1 MHRRSETT
9 GFKKVKKN
17 GRYSEKPSRYQMH
30 VGKINR
36 RRGSSGSSRARVKT
50 LGTYHQFGATGIEAV
65 CCKAETEKKYQAQHE
80 QFLGHMFM
88 QHRTDKAEPERGK
101 LAHRRDEMK
110 IQIRKPSGKAV
121 TEIPPSGISHSCDIG
136 LN

>member
-1 MHRRSETT
+1 VSRLWVRTT
-9 GFKKVKKN
+9 
-17 GRYSEKPSRYQMH
+17 
-30 VGKINR
+30 
-36 RRGSSGSSRARVKT
+36 SSGPQESKPYAARQKP
-50 LGTYHQFGATGIEAV
+50 
-65 CCKAETEKKYQAQHE
+65 KKKYQAQHG

-121 TEIPPSGISHSCDIG
+121 TEIPPSGISHSCHIG